1 MGQKVNATIFRAG
14 LKNTEYSFKY
24 IAKNP
29 EESSIFL
36 YKNIE
41 IQNYI
46 NKIFKNYNIFI
57 KNCKIEHTTS
67 QVNILIFFFR
77 FKSQLNQHQLGYN
90 FKTTKQLISYI
101 IKNKL
106 ALSTHK
112 YLKNKITNIKTQ
124 DLNKKLEI
132 KINKK
137 AEYLITYKKI
147 IRIFKKFLKDPLQ
160 KNLIKILFITISE
173 KDSSK
178 LLAEAISEYLMKNK
192 KKHNYLLFLLKMVI
206 KTLIPLNFSRIKGV
220 KIVITGRFNGAP
232 RAKKKVLTLGVV
244 PLQSF
249 TSTISYNNTTSFTQN
264 GTFGIKVWI
273 CEK

>member
-14 LKNTEYSFKY
+14 LKNAEYSFKY
-24 IAKNP
+24 TTKNS

-41 IQNYI
+41 IQSYI
-46 NKIFKNYNIFI
+46 NKIFKDFNIFV

-67 QVNILIFFFR
+67 QVKILIFFFPLQ
-77 FKSQLNQHQLGYN
+77 SQLNKPQLGYH
-90 FKTTKQLISYI
+90 FKTTKQLIAYI
-101 IKNKL
+101 IKQKL

-112 YLKNKITNIKTQ
+112 YLKNKITIIKTQ
-124 DLNKKLEI
+124 DLSKKLEI
-132 KINKK
+132 KIHEKK
-137 AEYLITYKKI
+137 EYLLTYKKI
-147 IRIFKKFLKDPLQ
+147 IKFLKKFLKDPLQ
-160 KNLIKILFITISE
+160 KNLIKILFVAITE
-173 KDSSK
+173 KNSSK
-178 LLAEAISEYLMKNK
+178 LLAEVISMYLMKNK
-192 KKHNYLLFLLKMVI
+192 KKHNYLLFLLKKVLT
-206 KTLIPLNFSRIKGV
+206 TLISLNFSIIKGI

-232 RAKKKVLTLGVV
+232 RAKKKVLTLGII

-249 TSTISYNNTTSFTQN
+249 NSKISYSNTTSFTQN

>member
-24 IAKNP
+24 TAKNS

-46 NKIFKNYNIFI
+46 NKIFKDFNIFV

-67 QVNILIFFFR
+67 QVKILIFFFP
-77 FKSQLNQHQLGYN
+77 FQPQLNKPQLGYH
-90 FKTTKQLISYI
+90 FKTTKQLVTYI
-101 IKNKL
+101 VKQKL
-106 ALSTHK
+106 ALSTHR
-112 YLKNKITNIKTQ
+112 YLKNKVTIIKTQ
-124 DLNKKLEI
+124 DLSKKLEI
-132 KINKK
+132 KMHEKK
-137 AEYLITYKKI
+137 EYLLTYKKI
-147 IRIFKKFLKDPLQ
+147 IKFLKKFLKDPLQ
-160 KNLIKILFITISE
+160 KNLIKILFVAVTE
-173 KDSSK
+173 KNSSK
-178 LLAEAISEYLMKNK
+178 LLAEVISIYLIKNK
-192 KKHNYLLFLLKMVI
+192 KKHNYLLFLLKKVLT
-206 KTLIPLNFSRIKGV
+206 TLIPLNFSIIKGI
-220 KIVITGRFNGAP
+220 KIVVTGRFNGAP
-232 RAKKKVLTLGVV
+232 RAKKKILTLGIV

-249 TSTISYNNTTSFTQN
+249 NSTISYSDKTSFTQN